1 MRRGRALKGNVS
13 WLLQIATV
21 VVAFAVTMGVV
32 GTLIYSVEQT
42 QREVDSAVNAYRLA
56 AALNILRTVDGG
68 HAEREFATPLTI
80 RLEGRRVVITDAGGK
95 ERGLEYLVGADQGAV
110 GGRDSAHAVESGRAR
125 GTGPVPVSALEEAV
139 VLSNQASAN
148 TQELFGVARYVQ
160 EQCGRGIPAGI
171 GLRVQDL
178 ETGKMWSA
186 GYAADAKKRDQ

>member
-1 MRRGRALKGNVS
+1 MKGD
-13 WLLQIATV
+13 
-21 VVAFAVTMGVV
+21 VTLAGTIM
-32 GTLIYSVEQT
+32 GTLLGIGGVIALLLVLEVNISSV
-42 QREVDSAVNAYRLA
+42 SAEIQHGIA
-56 AALNILRTVDGG
+56 RTGG
-68 HAEREFATPLTI
+68 LDI
-80 RLEGRRVVITDAGGK
+80 
-95 ERGLEYLVGADQGAV
+95 
-110 GGRDSAHAVESGRAR
+110 AHAVDSCLAR

-186 GYAADAKKRDQ
+186 GYAADAKKRDQAIAVVIADGEVRHAGLLTIQV